1 MSTKIKI
8 DPVTRIEGHLAVEAV
23 IDDGV
28 VKEAKS
34 AGTLFRGFEI
44 ILQGRDPRDANRLTQ
59 RICGV
64 CPTAHATASALCLDD
79 AFGLR
84 DTVPDNGKLI
94 RCLILGS
101 NFLQSHI
108 LHFYHLAALDYV
120 DAVAAVGDLSPF
132 VPRYEGDYRV
142 SNEANAELVNHYLK
156 ALDIRRKCH
165 QMLSIFGGKM
175 PHNVGVVP
183 GGVIEKPTEEKITNF
198 LWRLN
203 EIRAFVDNSYI
214 PDVIAVAKAYSD
226 YFEIGKGCQRL
237 LTYGGFDLPPRL
249 SGEDKSG
256 GKLFKAGVVSGELE
270 FVDFAKE
277 NITEDVKHSW
287 YADSD
292 SGKNPAK
299 GETKPQPKKKQAY
312 SFIKSP
318 RYKGEVCELGPL
330 ARMVNNYVQGDAEV
344 KKLVDSVL
352 VQFGAEINVLYSVL
366 GRHAARA
373 LETKLV
379 ADAMVGWLQQ
389 LKPNEPAIVHPV
401 RNITGGGQATEETI
415 SNGVQAKIPEQ
426 GEGAGLTEAPRG
438 AVGHW
443 MTIKDRKIQRYQV
456 ITPTAWNASPKDD
469 KDQPGAL
476 EQAMIGTKVKDKD
489 NPFELVRIVRAFDPC
504 LACSVH
510 LLDVRGNESGIF
522 RIV

>member
-1 MSTKIKI
+1 MVTKVKI
-8 DPVTRIEGHLAVEAV
+8 DPITRIEGHLAIEAV

-79 AFGLR
+79 AFGLT
-84 DTVPDNGKLI
+84 DKIPDNAKLI
-94 RCLILGS
+94 RALILGS
-101 NFLQSHI
+101 NFLQSHV

-120 DAVAAVGDLSPF
+120 DAVSVVGDVAPF
-132 VPRYEGDYRV
+132 VPRYQGDYRV
-142 SNEANAELVNHYLK
+142 TGQQNAELVNHYLM
-156 ALDIRRKCH
+156 ALDIRRKC
-165 QMLSIFGGKM
+165 QEMLAIFGGKM
-175 PHNVGVVP
+175 PHNVGTVP
-183 GGVIEKPTEEKITNF
+183 GGVTEKPTEDKITNF

-203 EIRAFVDNSYI
+203 EIRDFVDNVYI

-237 LTYGGFDLPPRL
+237 LAYGGFDVPTGL
-249 SGEDKSG
+249 
-256 GKLFKAGVVSGELE
+256 LFKAGVVSPDLQLE
-270 FVDFAKE
+270 PFTKE

-287 YADSD
+287 YADSS
-292 SGKNPAK
+292 SGKNPAQ
-299 GETKPQPKKKQAY
+299 GQTKPDLKKKEAY
-312 SFIKSP
+312 SFLKSP
-318 RYKGEVCELGPL
+318 RYKGQVCELGPL
-330 ARMVNNYVQGDAEV
+330 ARMVSNYVQGDAIT
-344 KKLVDSVL
+344 KQLVDSVL
-352 VQFGAEINVLYSVL
+352 GEFNAGVDALYSVL

-373 LETKLV
+373 VEAKLV
-379 ADAMVGWLQQ
+379 GDAMVDWLTS
-389 LKPNEPAIVHPV
+389 LKPDEPAIVESH
-401 RNITGGGQATEETI
+401 
-415 SNGVQAKIPEQ
+415 IPDA
-426 GEGAGLTEAPRG
+426 GEGTGLTEAPRG

-443 MTIKDRKIQRYQV
+443 MTIKDKKIERYQV

-469 KDQPGAL
+469 KGQPGAV
-476 EQAMIGTKVKDKD
+476 EQAIIGTKVKDKD

-510 LLDVRGNESGIF
+510 LLDAKANVLGVF
-522 RIV
+522 RVV

>member
-8 DPVTRIEGHLAVEAV
+8 DPITRIEGHLAVEAV
-23 IDDGV
+23 LDDGV

-64 CPTAHATASALCLDD
+64 CPTAHATASAFCIDE
-79 AFGLR
+79 AFGLT
-84 DTVPDNGKLI
+84 DKIPDNAKLI
-94 RCLILGS
+94 RALIFGS

-120 DAVAAVGDLSPF
+120 DAVGVVGDLAPF

-142 SNEANAELVNHYLK
+142 SGEANAELVNHYLM
-156 ALDIRRKCH
+156 ALDIRRKC
-165 QMLSIFGGKM
+165 QEMLSIFGGKM
-175 PHNVGVVP
+175 PHNVGIVP
-183 GGVIEKPTEEKITNF
+183 GGVTEKPTEDKITNF

-203 EIRAFVDNSYI
+203 EIRDFVNNIYI

-226 YFEIGKGCQRL
+226 YFEIGKGCKRL
-237 LTYGGFDLPPRL
+237 LSYGGFDLPT
-249 SGEDKSG
+249 GE
-256 GKLFKAGVVSGELE
+256 LFKAGVISPDLQSEV
-270 FVDFAKE
+270 FAKE

-292 SGKNPAK
+292 SGKNPAQ
-299 GETKPQPKKKQAY
+299 GQTKPQLKKKDAY
-312 SFIKSP
+312 SFLKSP
-318 RYKGEVCELGPL
+318 RYGGKVCEVGPL
-330 ARMVNNYVQGDAEV
+330 ARMVSNYVQGDSKTKE
-344 KKLVDSVL
+344 LVDSLLGQLDAGVDVL
-352 VQFGAEINVLYSVL
+352 FSVL

-373 LETKLV
+373 LEAKLI
-379 ADAMVGWLQQ
+379 ADAMVDWLQA
-389 LKPNEPAIVHPV
+389 LKPDVPTIVESP
-401 RNITGGGQATEETI
+401 
-415 SNGVQAKIPEQ
+415 IPEM

-438 AVGHW
+438 SVGHW
-443 MTIKDRKIQRYQV
+443 MTVKDKKIDRYQV
-456 ITPTAWNASPKDD
+456 IAPTAWNASPKDD
-469 KDQPGAL
+469 KGQPGAV
-476 EQAMIGTKVKDKD
+476 EQAIIGTKVKDKD

-510 LLDVRGNESGIF
+510 LLDIRGSRLGVF
-522 RIV
+522 RVV

>member
-1 MSTKIKI
+1 MVTKIKI
-8 DPVTRIEGHLAVEAV
+8 DPITRIEGHLAIEAV

-64 CPTAHATASALCLDD
+64 CPTVHATASALCLDN
-79 AFGLR
+79 AFGLG
-84 DTVPDNGKLI
+84 DKISDNGKLI

-120 DAVAAVGDLSPF
+120 DAVGVVGNTAPF

-142 SNEANAELVNHYLK
+142 TGEANAELVKHYVK
-156 ALDIRRKCH
+156 ALDIRRKC
-165 QMLSIFGGKM
+165 QEMLAIFGGKM
-175 PHNVGVVP
+175 PHSVGIVP
-183 GGVIEKPTEEKITNF
+183 GGVTEKPTEDKITNF

-203 EIRAFVDNSYI
+203 EIKDFIENVYI
-214 PDVIAVAKAYSD
+214 PDVIAVAKSYDD
-226 YFEIGKGCQRL
+226 YFSIGKGCGRL
-237 LTYGGFDLPPRL
+237 LAYGGFDLPTSR
-249 SGEDKSG
+249 
-256 GKLFKAGVVSGELE
+256 LFKAGVVSPDLKPET
-270 FVDFAKE
+270 FAKE

-287 YADSD
+287 YADSA
-292 SGKNPAK
+292 SGKNPAQ
-299 GETKPQPKKKQAY
+299 GQTKPDLKKKDAY
-312 SFIKSP
+312 SFLKSP
-318 RYKGEVCELGPL
+318 RYKGQVCELGPL
-330 ARMVNNYVQGDAEV
+330 ARMVSNYVQGDAITKE
-344 KKLVDSVL
+344 LVDSVL
-352 VQFGAEINVLYSVL
+352 GEFSAGVDALYSVL

-373 LETKLV
+373 VEAKLV
-379 ADAMVGWLQQ
+379 ANAMVDWLLA
-389 LKPNEPAIVHPV
+389 LKPDEPAI
-401 RNITGGGQATEETI
+401 TE
-415 SNGVQAKIPEQ
+415 SKIPER
-426 GEGAGLTEAPRG
+426 GEGAGLAEAPRG

-443 MTIKDRKIQRYQV
+443 ITIKDKKIDRYQV

-469 KDQPGAL
+469 KEQPGAV
-476 EQAMIGTKVKDKD
+476 EQAIIGTKVKDKD

-510 LLDVRGNESGIF
+510 LLDAKGSELGVF

>member
-1 MSTKIKI
+1 MVTKIKI
-8 DPVTRIEGHLAVEAV
+8 DPITRIEGHLAIEAV

-79 AFGLR
+79 AFGLT
-84 DTVPDNGKLI
+84 DKIPDNAKLI
-94 RCLILGS
+94 RALIFGS

-120 DAVAAVGDLSPF
+120 DAVGAVGDTAPF

-142 SNEANAELVNHYLK
+142 TGEVNAELVNHYVR
-156 ALDIRRKCH
+156 ALDIRRKC
-165 QMLSIFGGKM
+165 QEMLAIFGGKM
-175 PHNVGVVP
+175 PHNVGIVP
-183 GGVIEKPTEEKITNF
+183 GGVTEKPTEDKITNF

-203 EIRAFVDNSYI
+203 EIRNFVDNTYI

-226 YFEIGKGCQRL
+226 YFEIGKGCRRL
-237 LTYGGFDLPPRL
+237 LAYGGFDLPA
-249 SGEDKSG
+249 
-256 GKLFKAGVVSGELE
+256 GKLFKTGVVSPDLQLE
-270 FVDFAKE
+270 PFAKE

-287 YADSD
+287 YADAA
-292 SGKNPAK
+292 SGKNPAQ
-299 GETKPQPKKKQAY
+299 GQTEPQLKKKEAY
-312 SFIKSP
+312 SFLKSP
-318 RYKGEVCELGPL
+318 RYKGQVCEVGPL
-330 ARMVNNYVQGDAEV
+330 ARMVSNYVHGEAIT

-352 VQFGAEINVLYSVL
+352 GEFSAGVDALYSVL

-373 LETKLV
+373 VEAKLV
-379 ADAMVGWLQQ
+379 ADAMVDWLVA
-389 LKPNEPAIVHPV
+389 LKPDEPAI
-401 RNITGGGQATEETI
+401 TE
-415 SNGVQAKIPEQ
+415 SKIPEK
-426 GEGAGLTEAPRG
+426 GEGAGLAEAPRG

-443 MTIKDRKIQRYQV
+443 ITIKDKKIDRYQV

-469 KDQPGAL
+469 KEQPGAV
-476 EQAMIGTKVKDKD
+476 EQAIIGTKVKDKD

-510 LLDVRGNESGIF
+510 LLDAKGSELGVF

>member
-8 DPVTRIEGHLAVEAV
+8 DPITRIEGHMAIEAV

-28 VKEAKS
+28 VKEARS

-64 CPTAHATASALCLDD
+64 CPTSHAMASALCIDN
-79 AFGLR
+79 AFGLT
-84 DTVPDNGKLI
+84 DKISDNAKLI
-94 RCLILGS
+94 RCLMLGA

-120 DAVAAVGDLSPF
+120 DAVGAVGNLAPF

-142 SNEANAELVNHYLK
+142 SGEANAELVNHYIR
-156 ALDIRRKCH
+156 ALDIRRKC
-165 QMLSIFGGKM
+165 QEVLSIFGGKM
-175 PHNVGVVP
+175 PHNVGIVP
-183 GGVIEKPTEEKITNF
+183 GGVTEHPTEDKITNF

-203 EIRAFVDNSYI
+203 EIRDFVDNTYI

-226 YFEIGKGCQRL
+226 YFDIGKGCKRL
-237 LTYGGFDLPPRL
+237 VAYGGFDLPT
-249 SGEDKSG
+249 
-256 GKLFKAGVVSGELE
+256 GKLFKSGVVSPDLQPEP
-270 FVDFAKE
+270 FAKE
-277 NITEDVKHSW
+277 NITEDLKHSW
-287 YADSD
+287 YVDSD
-292 SGKNPAK
+292 SGKNPAQ
-299 GETKPQPKKKQAY
+299 GETKPQPKKKQGY

-330 ARMVNNYVQGDAEV
+330 ARMVSNYVQADAKV
-344 KKLVDSVL
+344 KELVDSLL
-352 VQFGAEINVLYSVL
+352 VQAGAGVDALFSVL

-373 LETKLV
+373 LEAKFV
-379 ADAMVGWLQQ
+379 ADAMVDWLQA
-389 LKPNEPAIVHPV
+389 LKPDEPIIVENQIPDKS
-401 RNITGGGQATEETI
+401 E
-415 SNGVQAKIPEQ
+415 GV
-426 GEGAGLTEAPRG
+426 GLTEAPRG
-438 AVGHW
+438 ALGHW
-443 MTIKDRKIQRYQV
+443 MTIKDKKIDRYQV

-469 KDQPGAL
+469 KDQPGAV
-476 EQAMIGTKVKDKD
+476 EQALIGTKVKDED

-510 LLDVRGNESGIF
+510 LLDAKGSELGIF
-522 RIV
+522 RAV

>member
-1 MSTKIKI
+1 MVTKIKI
-8 DPVTRIEGHLAVEAV
+8 DPITRIEGHLAIEAV
-23 IDDGV
+23 VDDGL
-28 VKEAKS
+28 VKEATS

-44 ILQGRDPRDANRLTQ
+44 ILRDRDPRDANRLTQ

-79 AFGLR
+79 AFGL
-84 DTVPDNGKLI
+84 TNKIPDNAKLI
-94 RCLILGS
+94 RNLIFGS

-120 DAVAAVGDLSPF
+120 DAVGVLGDLAPF

-142 SNEANAELVNHYLK
+142 TGQKNAELVNHYVR
-156 ALDIRRKCH
+156 ALDIRRKC
-165 QMLSIFGGKM
+165 QEMLAIFGGKM
-175 PHNVGVVP
+175 RHNVGIVP
-183 GGVIEKPTEEKITNF
+183 GGITEKLTEDKVTNF

-203 EIRAFVDNSYI
+203 EIRDFIDNVYI

-226 YFEIGKGCQRL
+226 YFEIGRGCQRML
-237 LTYGGFDLPPRL
+237 AYGGFDLPPRL
-249 SGEDKSG
+249 LGEDKSG
-256 GKLFKAGVVSGELE
+256 GQLFKSGVVSPDLQPEE
-270 FVDFAKE
+270 FASE

-287 YADSD
+287 YTDSS
-292 SGKNPAK
+292 SGKNPAQ
-299 GETKPQPKKKQAY
+299 GETKPDLKKKQAY

-318 RYKGEVCELGPL
+318 RYEGKVCELGPL
-330 ARMVNNYVQGDAEV
+330 ARMVNNYIQGDAKV

-352 VQFGAEINVLYSVL
+352 GEFNTGVNTLFSVL

-373 LETKLV
+373 LESKLV
-379 ADAMVGWLQQ
+379 ADAMVDWLTS
-389 LKPNEPAIVHPV
+389 LKPVEPTIVDS
-401 RNITGGGQATEETI
+401 Q
-415 SNGVQAKIPEQ
+415 IPEQ

-443 MTIKDRKIQRYQV
+443 ITVKDKKIDRYQV

-469 KDQPGAL
+469 KDQPGAV
-476 EQAMIGTKVKDKD
+476 EQALIGTKVRDKD

-510 LLDVRGNESGIF
+510 LLDAGGSELGVF
-522 RIV
+522 RVV